1 MQLVARGRYEEA
13 AELFRQ
19 TTAGPAVHVSDKAR
33 TYLQICERRSA
44 RPSAD
49 FKTADEH
56 YYFAVERLNARDLNL
71 AGEHFRQAL
80 QLQPDGDNI
89 LYALSLCC
97 GLSGDANGA
106 YDNLKR
112 AIDLD
117 PKNRLV
123 ARQDSEFRE
132 LAAQFPALA
141 SLLSTEVGAG
151 R

>member
-1 MQLVARGRYEEA
+1 MALFAHGRYDLA

-19 TTAGPAVHVSDKAR
+19 TTSGPAVHVSDKAR
-33 TYLQICERRSA
+33 TYLQICERRSS
-44 RPSAD
+44 RPTVD
-49 FKTADEH
+49 FKTADDH
-56 YYFAVERLNARDLNL
+56 FYFAVERLNARDLRL
-71 AGEHFRQAL
+71 AGDHLRRAL
-80 QLQPDGDNI
+80 RLQPDGDNI
-89 LYALSLCC
+89 FYALSLCC

-117 PKNRLV
+117 PKNRIM
-123 ARQDSEFRE
+123 ARQDSEFRA

-141 SLLSTEVGAG
+141 SLLGSDAAAD